1 MGQHGLWGND
11 VHATLKKF
19 GYPVS
24 LLHDTE
30 HWCVLLRPQ
39 QVTLG
44 SLVLCAKSNVGT
56 LGELGT
62 DAFAELGQVTTRIEK
77 ALNSFRPYDKINYLA
92 LMMVDPHV
100 HFHVLPR
107 YGQAQEYGGV
117 SFADV
122 GWPGVPDLKS
132 GTAMEDALRLRLY
145 AELLDAFRR
154 AG

>member
-1 MGQHGLWGND
+1 VND

-19 GYPVS
+19 GYPES
-24 LLHDTE
+24 LVLETE

-39 QVTLG
+39 QVTLA
-44 SLVLCAKSNVGT
+44 SLVLCAKSGVST
-56 LGELGT
+56 LGQLGT
-62 DAFAELGQVTTRIEK
+62 DGFAELGLLTARIER
-77 ALNSFRPYDKINYLA
+77 ALGLFRPYDKINYLA

-117 SFADV
+117 SFADS

-132 GTAMEDALRLRLY
+132 CTAMDDASRVRLH
-145 AELLDAFRR
+145 AELLDVFRR